1 MTKAQTAKQIKIEKL
16 SNALKSNCQALVEA
30 RTSIFAQLAPH
41 RNQMMIDAMEAENA
55 AITKQ
60 LARLGVK

>member
-30 RTSIFAQLAPH
+30 RTSIFDQLAPH
-41 RNQMMIDAMEAENA
+41 RNKMMIDAMEAENA
-55 AITKQ
+55 SITKQ